1 MSDELWNAKLTR
13 ENISDFYYQ
22 TVVMVFSSV
31 YPITKEATRC
41 ERAIVKS
48 YLDIYSRR
56 NTVPA
61 EQVIFVFG
69 DLLLENAKS
78 VVEEFPLPADVTFQD
93 RLLDEYTRNSM
104 LEKILSKIDSKSF
117 KMAEFISTDVKKN
130 KVPKAKSGAGLF
142 VLTPLLVIE
151 IIVLAVIIAVV
162 SYAAITVPY
171 TSDKLID
178 ERGIFEAVSV
188 QEQFV
193 GAMDY
198 YPLNVNVTKSAY
210 YNDTMQQACP
220 SDEITESGE
229 VAPSDTQGV
238 LAPSLAE
245 PTDTQVSATSG

>member
-31 YPITKEATRC
+31 YPITKESTRC
-41 ERAIVKS
+41 ERAIIKS

-56 NTVPA
+56 NSVPA

-78 VVEEFPLPADVTFQD
+78 VVEEYPLPSDITFQD

-130 KVPKAKSGAGLF
+130 KSPRSKSGAGLF
-142 VLTPLLVIE
+142 VVTPLLVIE
-151 IIVLAVIIAVV
+151 IIILAMIIAFV

-171 TSDKLID
+171 TNDKLID
-178 ERGIFEAVSV
+178 ERAIFESVSV
-188 QEQFV
+188 QEQFI

-198 YPLNVNVTKSAY
+198 YPLNVVVSKSSY
-210 YNDTMQQACP
+210 YNDTLNVP
-220 SDEITESGE
+220 VPDEPVESGE
-229 VAPSDTQGV
+229 SVPSDQG

-245 PTDTQVSATSG
+245 PAETQVSATSG

>member
-31 YPITKEATRC
+31 FPITKEATRC

-69 DLLLENAKS
+69 DILLENAKS
-78 VVEEFPLPADVTFQD
+78 VVEEYPLPSDLTFQD

-117 KMAEFISTDVKKN
+117 KMAEFISTDVKKV
-130 KVPKAKSGAGLF
+130 KTPKTRSAGLF
-142 VLTPLLVIE
+142 TVTPLLIIE
-151 IIVLAVIIAVV
+151 IIILAIVISFV
-162 SYAAITVPY
+162 SYAAITIPY
-171 TSDKLID
+171 SKDKLIN
-178 ERGIFEAVSV
+178 ERDIFEAVSV
-188 QEQFV
+188 QEQFI
-193 GAMDY
+193 GAMNY
-198 YPLNVNVTKSAY
+198 YPLNVNVSKSAY
-210 YNDTMQQACP
+210 YNDIMNANAA
-220 SDEITESGE
+220 SDEEPAEPGESE
-229 VAPSDTQGV
+229 PAEQI
-238 LAPSLAE
+238 LAPSLATTAE
-245 PTDTQVSATSG
+245 TQVSATSG